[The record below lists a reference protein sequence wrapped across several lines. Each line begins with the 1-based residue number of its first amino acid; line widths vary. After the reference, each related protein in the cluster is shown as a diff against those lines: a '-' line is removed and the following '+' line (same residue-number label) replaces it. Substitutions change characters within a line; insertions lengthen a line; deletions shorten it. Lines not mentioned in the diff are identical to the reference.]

1 MSLCFA
7 ISVSCSL
14 VSCSNQISCSK
25 YELFRKLL
33 FFTQAFLVCLIMAIR
48 TYALYGRSKRLLTW
62 MILIMVTLA
71 GGATVGTFIHPS
83 SNSIVWSGGSCDE
96 TYTAA
101 RAIRFGM
108 AWVALFLFD
117 LLIFVL
123 TVYKTCKNRGLLR
136 LSLVTRRNIVDVIFH
151 DGVMYFGGMTL
162 INIPNIVTHYCG
174 SAITR
179 GNLAAFTSCISVAL
193 ISRLMLNLHKSVDTG
208 IFSTPAQDEDYSLAV
223 LTTRVDVQSAISSH
237 HW

>member
-1 MSLCFA
+1 
-7 ISVSCSL
+7 
-14 VSCSNQISCSK
+14 
-25 YELFRKLL
+25 
-33 FFTQAFLVCLIMAIR
+33 MAIR

-62 MILIMVTLA
+62 MILIMVTLTA
-71 GGATVGTFIHPS
+71 GASVGVFRHSS
-83 SNSIVWSGGSCDE
+83 SNVIVWSGGSCDE

-101 RAIRFGM
+101 RAIRLGM

-123 TVYKTCKNRGLLR
+123 TVYKTCKTRGLLR

-162 INIPNIVTHYCG
+162 INLPNIVTYYCG
-174 SAITR
+174 SPVTR
-179 GNLAAFTSCISVAL
+179 GNLTTFTSCISVTL
-193 ISRLMLNLHKSVDTG
+193 ISRLMLNLHKSIGTG
-208 IFSTPAQDEDYSLAV
+208 IFSTPVQDEDYSLVV

-237 HW
+237 H